1 MARAGKVANKQA
13 EDKAEDTTKLP
24 VRTKGEK
31 SSSSTSAASA
41 PGNLT
46 VFDDDDDEDE
56 VVSAKPAV
64 ETKEPAAPPPQD
76 EDESDSDDD
85 EAPEAISTHQAA
97 SNSKKSAQAA
107 QKASQEYVEPP
118 LCYAEMSITDHCFCI
133 FRQAAAQKRKRQERD
148 ALFKQQAEERKK
160 TQDFTKP
167 AETQDSVS
175 QDVAGP
181 SSNRISSGRVRG
193 DKIQIPAILP
203 DEFLTDS
210 SSDEEDDHRHDLELA
225 SGPKRR
231 KVASVERSL
240 TRLDRGPRDETVG
253 STVYRVASKNDQ
265 RLAPKAKKYTKSA
278 KDVLLRRNRTAVP
291 SRGGFFKK

>member
-13 EDKAEDTTKLP
+13 EDSAEDTTKLP
-24 VRTKGEK
+24 VRTKGGK
-31 SSSSTSAASA
+31 SSSSNSAAPA
-41 PGNLT
+41 AGNLT
-46 VFDDDDDEDE
+46 VFDDNDDADE
-56 VVSAKPAV
+56 VAPAKPAV
-64 ETKEPAAPPPQD
+64 ETKEPAAAPPQD
-76 EDESDSDDD
+76 EDESDSDED

-97 SNSKKSAQAA
+97 SSLKKSTQAA
-107 QKASQEYVEPP
+107 QKASQE
-118 LCYAEMSITDHCFCI
+118 
-133 FRQAAAQKRKRQERD
+133 QAAAQKRKRQERD

-160 TQDFTKP
+160 
-167 AETQDSVS
+167 ALETNDPVEPQDSDS

-181 SSNRISSGRVRG
+181 SSNGVSSGMIRG
-193 DKIQIPAILP
+193 DKIQIPTILP

-210 SSDEEDDHRHDLELA
+210 SSDDEDDRRQDLELA

-231 KVASVERSL
+231 KVASVERKL
-240 TRLDRGPRDETVG
+240 TRLDRGPRDETIG

>member
-24 VRTKGEK
+24 VRTKGGK
-31 SSSSTSAASA
+31 SSSSNSAASA

-56 VVSAKPAV
+56 AVSNEPAA
-64 ETKEPAAPPPQD
+64 EPKEPAAPPPQD

-97 SNSKKSAQAA
+97 SSLKKSAQAA
-107 QKASQEYVEPP
+107 QKASQE
-118 LCYAEMSITDHCFCI
+118 
-133 FRQAAAQKRKRQERD
+133 QAAAQKRKRQERD

-160 TQDFTKP
+160 IQDATEP
-167 AETQDSVS
+167 AAESQDSDS
-175 QDVAGP
+175 QGVAGP
-181 SSNRISSGRVRG
+181 SANGVSSGRIRG
-193 DKIQIPAILP
+193 DKIRIPAVLP
-203 DEFLTDS
+203 DKFLTDS
-210 SSDEEDDHRHDLELA
+210 SSDEEDAHQLDLELA

-231 KVASVERSL
+231 KVASVERNL

-278 KDVLLRRNRTAVP
+278 KDVLLRRNRTAVA

>member
-31 SSSSTSAASA
+31 SSSSASAASA
-41 PGNLT
+41 PGHLT
-46 VFDDDDDEDE
+46 VFDDEDDEDE
-56 VVSAKPAV
+56 VISAKPAV
-64 ETKEPAAPPPQD
+64 EAKEPAAAPPQD

-97 SNSKKSAQAA
+97 SNLKKSAQAA
-107 QKASQEYVEPP
+107 QKASQE
-118 LCYAEMSITDHCFCI
+118 
-133 FRQAAAQKRKRQERD
+133 QAAAQKRKRQERD

-160 TQDFTKP
+160 TQEITKP
-167 AETQDSVS
+167 AETQDSDS

-181 SSNRISSGRVRG
+181 SSNIVSSRRIRG

-210 SSDEEDDHRHDLELA
+210 SSDEEEDHRHDLEVA
-225 SGPKRR
+225 MGPKRR
-231 KVASVERSL
+231 KVASVERTL